1 MTAERIIDG
10 ELALVPYYPAPETAL
25 AWYADPELCRQVDG
39 DPTPYTPER
48 LERMYDWLNA
58 RARLW
63 YIRYRGELVGDA
75 ALRDDGE
82 VCIVVRRESEN
93 MHIGRRVI
101 RELLA
106 AAREAGM
113 TEVRARIYGFNA
125 QSRRAFEAAGF
136 SHAGGE
142 SFVFRFGED
151 A

>member
-25 AWYADPELCRQVDG
+25 AWYLDPELCRQVDNR
-39 DPTPYTPER
+39 PEPYTPER
-48 LERMYDWLNA
+48 LERMYDWLNE
-58 RARLW
+58 RGRLW

-113 TEVRARIYGFNA
+113 AEVRAVIYGFNA

-136 SHAGGE
+136 EHAGGE
-142 SFVFRFGED
+142 NYVFRFGGD
-151 A
+151 T